1 MLVMLEADTGSRA
14 EYVDA
19 IVGSG
24 RGIWREE
31 GRVSTHLE
39 GQGS

>member
-24 RGIWREE
+24 RGIWRE